1 MPLLKG
7 LNTMKDD
14 NTNDILL
21 YLLLFGL
28 LDGFD
33 LTFSAEEGILP
44 EALSEPLESCEEY
57 LFFDDEW

>member
-1 MPLLKG
+1 
-7 LNTMKDD
+7 MKDD
-14 NTNDILL
+14 NTSDILL

-33 LTFSAEEGILP
+33 LTFSPDEGILP
-44 EALSEPLESCEEY
+44 EALSEPLEGCEEY